1 MDMAQVYMGE
11 YGSQEEDLDQEGEE
25 VDPENK
31 RDQLEETKKKNK
43 KGKKK
48 RQINR
53 MQIEQQMDENINDE
67 YDQEFEMIQNA
78 SAYN

>member
-31 RDQLEETKKKNK
+31 RDQLEEIKKKNK

-53 MQIEQQMDENINDE
+53 M
-67 YDQEFEMIQNA
+67 
-78 SAYN
+78 

>member
-1 MDMAQVYMGE
+1 MHSAYPNISNMDMAQVYMGE

-31 RDQLEETKKKNK
+31 IDQLEETKKKNK

-48 RQINR
+48 RQISR
-53 MQIEQQMDENINDE
+53 VQI
-67 YDQEFEMIQNA
+67 
-78 SAYN
+78 